1 MAKINTYEEFEREV
15 QHIGFLP
22 YFGLDDKTLF
32 SLEAMTD
39 MPGMTMRR
47 TIPGAGVF
55 VRRKRERWPTARFS

>member
-39 MPGMTMRR
+39 NAWYDDAPDDPWR
-47 TIPGAGVF
+47 
-55 VRRKRERWPTARFS
+55 

>member
-22 YFGLDDKTLF
+22 YFGLDEKTLF

-39 MPGMTMRR
+39 NAWYAMVLPESKEKMRMLR
-47 TIPGAGVF
+47 
-55 VRRKRERWPTARFS
+55 S

>member
-39 MPGMTMRR
+39 NAWYDDAPDD
-47 TIPGAGVF
+47 PGAGVF
-55 VRRKRERWPTARFS
+55 VRRKRGRWPTARFS